1 MAHVWQYPP
10 PRDLAPLTPQCDRFV
25 ISALHPSPTKKYSFF
40 RYPPLVLSILRVV
53 DKWLPTMLAFTPS
66 VETQTLAYRDSQTAR
81 CKQTVAT
88 NQNYKRMR
96 VAAVKRE
103 KNFFS
108 QWLMILTLL
117 LMTGKVARISEE
129 WKVKAKNCKRFVVS
143 SGNCTL
149 KSYPYHFFTI
159 SGIVLRRAD
168 VWYGHVCERPIY

>member
-1 MAHVWQYPP
+1 MLNFGALPVTHEEIQFLYVPTPCLINTSRCWQMTSNNV
-10 PRDLAPLTPQCDRFV
+10 R
-25 ISALHPSPTKKYSFF
+25 
-40 RYPPLVLSILRVV
+40 
-53 DKWLPTMLAFTPS
+53 LAFTPS
-66 VETQTLAYRDSQTAR
+66 VETQNLAYRNSQTAR

-117 LMTGKVARISEE
+117 LVTGKVARNSKE